1 MVAIFQTEYI
11 SCSYGHLQIVQ
22 NLIQNFTAILLTSCS
37 GLFPGLPPNPSLLL
51 SK

>member
-11 SCSYGHLQIVQ
+11 SCSYGHLQTVQ
-22 NLIQNFTAILLTSCS
+22 NLIQNFTGILLASCS
-37 GLFPGLPPNPSLLL
+37 GLFPGPPLNLSLLL